1 MLKNAV
7 KSFVSHINK
16 KRLTTVAG
24 AWVYYFLAS
33 AIPLAFLLVTAFGV
47 FGVDLSERVVAS
59 LPSEFKKAGQAIVEA
74 AENASNGVTVFFVLT
89 VIFSSSTLLN
99 QMSKD
104 GDFIYG
110 TGSRYKRGIMRRIS
124 AVFAIIALFFLFLGA
139 AFLFAFGSSIFISVR
154 ADGGMQ
160 LLITALVFLFI
171 IFFGY
176 AVILL
181 LNVFISPVKLSFK
194 GLALGSF
201 LSLAVIVLGTIG
213 LTIYLRFFS
222 NYNAFYGSLAAIVVF
237 LLWVYICMIGL
248 VTGVI
253 INERVNSK
261 IIKKYEKTA

>member
-1 MLKNAV
+1 MFKSAV
-7 KSFVSHINK
+7 KSLVSEINK

-24 AWVYYFLAS
+24 AWVYYFLSS

-47 FGVDLSERVVAS
+47 FGVSVSERVVAS
-59 LPSEFKKAGQAIVEA
+59 LPNEFKEAGQAIVVA

-110 TGSRYKRGIMRRIS
+110 TDSKYKRGIMRRVS

-154 ADGGMQ
+154 ADGGVQ
-160 LLITALVFLFI
+160 LLITILVFLFI

-201 LSLAVIVLGTIG
+201 LSLAIIVLGTIAF
-213 LTIYLRFFS
+213 TIYLRFFS
-222 NYNAFYGSLAAIVVF
+222 NYNAFYGSLAAIVIF
-237 LLWVYICMIGL
+237 LLWVYICMLGL

-261 IIKKYEKTA
+261 IIKNS